1 MGGMRHS
8 SRSATALLAA
18 LAILAAPIALH
29 TARAD
34 NTGEA
39 RQHYQKGK
47 QLFDAGDYR
56 AAMGEFATADRL
68 APSAL
73 LEFNIALCHERL
85 GEKAEA
91 VRRYRLYLD
100 RVPDAQNRT
109 QVEQKIRALESELK
123 ADKAPPPAAGPPP
136 PTTGP
141 AEAAPPPTG
150 PAEAAPPTGD
160 PDLDRVN
167 KTDIGKV
174 RAARERSDDGGDAV
188 PAGGAAAGP
197 TEGEGGGE
205 ATATASAPP
214 PRDAGEKKA
223 SKPIYKQWWFWV
235 VAGVSAIILIDI
247 ATAGGDDDESNA
259 SRFMPSPGARG
270 TDGAG
275 GPVLLRF

>member
-1 MGGMRHS
+1 MMLQS
-8 SRSATALLAA
+8 SRVAVLAA
-18 LAILAAPIALH
+18 LAILVVPVAAR

-34 NTGEA
+34 DTAEA
-39 RQHYQKGK
+39 RQHYSKGK

-56 AAMGEFATADRL
+56 GAMAEFATADKL
-68 APSAL
+68 APSPL

-109 QVEQKIRALESELK
+109 QVEQKIHQLESEMK
-123 ADKAPPPAAGPPP
+123 AESAPPPSA
-136 PTTGP
+136 
-141 AEAAPPPTG
+141 AAPPPTG
-150 PAEAAPPTGD
+150 PAEAAPPPATGPAEAAPAPTGD

-167 KTDIGKV
+167 RIDIGKV
-174 RAARERSDDGGDAV
+174 HSQRESAADDGG
-188 PAGGAAAGP
+188 GGGSTAAA
-197 TEGEGGGE
+197 
-205 ATATASAPP
+205 TAPAAESETSTSAPP
-214 PRDAGEKKA
+214 PRDEGGKK

-247 ATAGGDDDESNA
+247 ATSGSDDGDT
-259 SRFMPSPGARG
+259 SRALNFMPAPGSRG

-275 GPVLLRF
+275 AVLWRF